1 MLESYSKLA
10 RILIALLLVAGLC
23 QAESKIS
30 SDLPRDA
37 HSNVNVIVRFRHAP
51 EGADHERMYMRGA
64 ALRHDLHFI
73 NADAYSLPASE
84 LENLA
89 ADPDVEYISA
99 DRQIHGALD
108 YSAETINAN
117 IAFQAG
123 FDGKGVG
130 VAIIDSGIS
139 LVPDLNGASKR
150 NSSRVVYS
158 ESFLDGSSDTSDR
171 YGHGTHVAGIVAG
184 DGMQSTGGRFTYTF
198 RGVAPNAQIINLKV
212 LDDKGVGT
220 DSAVIAAINRAI
232 SLRNRYNIRV
242 INLSLGRRVFES
254 YKIDP
259 LCQAVEAAWK
269 AGIVVVTAAGNDGRD
284 NSLNTHGY
292 GTINVPGNDPYV
304 ITVGAMKTM
313 DTPGRSDDVIASYSS
328 KGPTLIDH
336 VVKPDLVAPGNRII
350 ALRAPNGWLD
360 INYPQNLVPMSWYT
374 RSPDAQPSA
383 FYFQLSGTSMSAA
396 MVTGTAALMLEKDP
410 SLTPDQVKA
419 RIMKTASKAFPA
431 VSLSTDPVTETTYQD
446 QYDIFTVGAGYLD
459 VWAALNN
466 SDKAAGSALSPTAV
480 YDAATGTVS
489 VLFDSSQTWGS
500 SPAWSTSVIWG
511 GSVFQLPSSVVWSG
525 SVIWGDITAQDFSVI
540 WGTSVIW
547 GGLVDSVASSAS
559 VDVLIYGDN

>member
-1 MLESYSKLA
+1 MLT
-10 RILIALLLVAGLC
+10 GLC

-30 SDLPRDA
+30 SDVPRDA
-37 HSNVNVIVRFRHAP
+37 HSNVNVIVRFRKAP
-51 EGADHERMYMRGA
+51 EGADHERMSMRGG

-73 NADAYSLPASE
+73 NADAISLPASE

-108 YSAETINAN
+108 YANETINAN

-123 FDGKGVG
+123 FDGTGVG
-130 VAIIDSGIS
+130 VAIIDSGIK
-139 LVPDLNGASKR
+139 LVPDLNGAGKR

-158 ESFLDGSSDTSDR
+158 ESFLDGSSDTSDP

-184 DGMQSTGGRFTYTF
+184 DGKQSDGGRFAYTF
-198 RGVAPNAQIINLKV
+198 RGVAPDAQIINLKV
-212 LDDKGVGT
+212 LDDKGMGT

-232 SLRNRYNIRV
+232 SLRKKYNIRV

-259 LCQAVEAAWK
+259 LCQAVEAAWR
-269 AGIVVVTAAGNDGRD
+269 AGIIVVVAAGNDGRD
-284 NSLNTHGY
+284 NSLSTHGFV
-292 GTINVPGNDPYV
+292 TINAPGNDPYA
-304 ITVGAMKTM
+304 ITVGAMNTM
-313 DTPGRSDDVIASYSS
+313 NTPARSDDLIASYSS

-350 ALRAPNGWLD
+350 SLRDPSGWLD
-360 INYPQNLVPMSWYT
+360 INYPQNQVPMNWYT
-374 RSPDAQPSA
+374 RSPDNQASP
-383 FYFQLSGTSMSAA
+383 FYFQLSGTSMSTA
-396 MVTGTAALMLEKDP
+396 MVSGTAALMLAKDP

-419 RIMKTASKAFPA
+419 RIMKTASKSFPA
-431 VSLSTDPVTETTYQD
+431 VSLSTDPVTGTIYQD

-466 SDKAAGSALSPTAV
+466 SDKSSGSALSPKAV
-480 YDAATGTVS
+480 YDPAAGMVS
-489 VLFDSSQTWGS
+489 VIFDSSQIWGTT
-500 SPAWSTSVIWG
+500 PAWSTSVIWG
-511 GSVFQLPSSVVWSG
+511 GSVFRLPSSVIWGG
-525 SVIWGDITAQDFSVI
+525 SVIWGDVTAQGFSVI

-547 GGLVDSVASSAS
+547 GGLLDIRPYSAS
-559 VDVLIYGDN
+559 VEVLIYGDR